1 MARVK
6 EKHPEIICYCL
17 PDNCEKDLSDY
28 RKKHGKKATDK
39 LIKEFKEFINGQTN
53 EKINTEKDRKTE

>member
-1 MARVK
+1 MSRVK

-39 LIKEFKEFINGQTN
+39 LIEEFKEFINGQTN
-53 EKINTEKDRKTE
+53 EKINTEKDWKTE

>member
-17 PDNCEKDLSDY
+17 PDNSEKDLSDY

-39 LIKEFKEFINGQTN
+39 LIEKFKEFINGQTN
-53 EKINTEKDRKTE
+53 EEINTEEYRKTE